1 MYFVQESE
9 SSILIIEQRNKI
21 LVLCFHIKYYTKAVE
36 YCVDT
41 VISGG
46 KLPLRDNGKFVSTD
60 VTIPPM
66 LYDFLRFLLEL
77 ISLGYNIWL
86 RKKPRM
92 NTEDIL
98 NIPALTFKAKL
109 KCHI

>member
-1 MYFVQESE
+1 MKVRFLL
-9 SSILIIEQRNKI
+9 SSKETKI

-60 VTIPPM
+60 VTIPITLPPI
-66 LYDFLRFLLEL
+66 LYDFLQILVRIDFFRIE
-77 ISLGYNIWL
+77 YKV
-86 RKKPRM
+86 KK
-92 NTEDIL
+92 E
-98 NIPALTFKAKL
+98 AKNEYRR
-109 KCHI
+109 HP

>member
-1 MYFVQESE
+1 VKVRFLL
-9 SSILIIEQRNKI
+9 SSKETKI

-66 LYDFLRFLLEL
+66 LYDFFRFLLEM
-77 ISLGYNIWL
+77 ISLRIQYMV
-86 RKKPRM
+86 KK
-92 NTEDIL
+92 E
-98 NIPALTFKAKL
+98 AKNEYRR
-109 KCHI
+109 HP